1 MKLYTWFG
9 EGAPVEQ
16 AFAPGPDE
24 ALGEEQEED
33 HGGDEGAD
41 GLEPEKGDREGQQE
55 HGFHIKQ
62 QEQQTEQVVLRVEA
76 RLPVRKRID
85 PAFVEGVFFRALF
98 DRGEKRHPDAGQ
110 RQRAERHGQRHGE
123 ENQNWQVGMVHGL
136 GAG

>member
-33 HGGDEGAD
+33 HSGDEGAD
-41 GLEPEKGDREGQQE
+41 GIKPEEGDCEWQQE

-62 QEQQTEQVVLRVEA
+62 QEQQAEEIVLRVEA
-76 RLPVRKRID
+76 RLPVGERVDATFIK
-85 PAFVEGVFFRALF
+85 GVLLRTWL
-98 DRGEKRHPDAGQ
+98 DGGEKRHPDAGQ
-110 RQRAERHGQRHGE
+110 DEGTNRHREGHSE
-123 ENQNWQVGMVHGL
+123 EHKNG
-136 GAG
+136 